1 MFLFLDFT
9 VYFCLALLDKKDY
22 KEKTIFSKKNISEI
36 LILEIEKFFKDNS
49 KNIKNLKYIYIITGP
64 GSFTGVRSSITFAK
78 ILRLTHYV
86 EIIGISKF
94 QVLNFLARKNLT
106 SIKNVI
112 FIHYRG
118 SEYFTQTFINNT
130 IQKNPKLVDLNS
142 YKFQKE
148 NNVSFIYENQSF
160 LSDFN
165 KKYLKNIRE
174 KSYFIEYKLNVLQG
188 ILKELKIN
196 KSEPKALYIKN
207 YF

>member
-9 VYFCLALLDKKDY
+9 VYFSLALLDKKDY
-22 KEKTIFSKKNISEI
+22 KEKTIYSKKNISEI

-94 QVLNFLARKNLT
+94 QALNFLARKNLP

-118 SEYFTQTFINNT
+118 SEYFTQTFKNNT
-130 IQKNPKLVDLNS
+130 IQNNPKLVDLNS
-142 YKFQKE
+142 YKVQKE

-165 KKYLKNIRE
+165 KKCLKNIRE
-174 KSYFIEYKLNVLQG
+174 KCYFIEYKLNVLQD

>member
-22 KEKTIFSKKNISEI
+22 KEKTIYSKKNISEI

-94 QVLNFLARKNLT
+94 QALNFLARKNLP

-130 IQKNPKLVDLNS
+130 IQNDPKLVDLNS
-142 YKFQKE
+142 YKVQKE

-165 KKYLKNIRE
+165 KKCLKNIRE
-174 KSYFIEYKLNVLQG
+174 KCYFIEYKLNVLQD

>member
-9 VYFCLALLDKKDY
+9 VYFSLALLDKKDY
-22 KEKTIFSKKNISEI
+22 KEKTIYSKKNISEI

-64 GSFTGVRSSITFAK
+64 GSLTGVRSSITFAK

-94 QVLNFLARKNLT
+94 QALNFLARKNLP

-130 IQKNPKLVDLNS
+130 IQNDPKLVDLNS
-142 YKFQKE
+142 YKVQKE

-165 KKYLKNIRE
+165 KKCLKNIRE
-174 KSYFIEYKLNVLQG
+174 KCYFIEYKLNVLQD